1 MKCWRNGRAAVRRV
15 RLGRMTQTVT
25 AEEGYVRPRRSG
37 SSDMPTMAA
46 ELIIV
51 EVAAEAGEAVQGTV
65 PRDQPG
71 AVA

>member
-1 MKCWRNGRAAVRRV
+1 
-15 RLGRMTQTVT
+15 MTQTVT